1 MTTSVEQYFEEGCG
15 RCALGGTPDCKVHTW
30 AKPMMLLRNL
40 ILECGLEEES
50 KWGVPCYSFQGKNI
64 AVLSAL
70 KDYFVLSFFK
80 GALLKDEAKILEK
93 PGENTQAAR
102 IIKFTDS
109 EKIIH
114 LRTTI
119 KAYLSEA
126 IEVEKAGLKVTFK
139 ENPEPMPE
147 ELELAFEKDP
157 ILKEAFEKLTPGRKR
172 GYILFISAPKQS
184 KTRISRIEKVTPKIF
199 EGKGVHDY

>member
-64 AVLSAL
+64 AILSAL
-70 KDYFVLSFFK
+70 KEYFALSFFK

-102 IIKFTDS
+102 IIKFSDS
-109 EKIIH
+109 EKI
-114 LRTTI
+114 LQMRTTI
-119 KAYLSEA
+119 KAYLYEA

-147 ELELAFEKDP
+147 ELELALEKDP
-157 ILKEAFEKLTPGRKR
+157 ILKEAFDKLTPGRKR